1 MREDVVRDKK
11 LINNAKVQF
20 HRPLFIDKWSFLV
33 HEGISDT
40 QRDRRE
46 SHLKKKRG
54 GGWIRFRNDGRIG
67 WKTRKCV
74 CKPEKPGYKVE

>member
-20 HRPLFIDKWSFLV
+20 HRPLFIDKWNFLV

-40 QRDRRE
+40 QRVTCR
-46 SHLKKKRG
+46 KRG
-54 GGWIRFRNDGRIG
+54 RGGFALEMKEGLVGKAENGE
-67 WKTRKCV
+67 KTKCM
-74 CKPEKPGYKVE
+74 

>member
-11 LINNAKVQF
+11 LINNVKVQF
-20 HRPLFIDKWSFLV
+20 HRPLFTDKWSFLV

-46 SHLKKKRG
+46 SHL
-54 GGWIRFRNDGRIG
+54 
-67 WKTRKCV
+67 
-74 CKPEKPGYKVE
+74 